1 MLTAA
6 FLSTVPN
13 RLGGILI
20 TSSSVDIENNCAVVD
35 EPQFMN
41 LWVIFNNFSEAF
53 LDLMNYLK
61 RIVVCSEILKFLK
74 TRLGIPN
81 LKIF

>member
-20 TSSSVDIENNCAVVD
+20 TSSSVDIENNCAVV
-35 EPQFMN
+35 EERQFMN
-41 LWVIFNNFSEAF
+41 LWVIFNNFSEDF
-53 LDLMNYLK
+53 LI
-61 RIVVCSEILKFLK
+61 RQAS
-74 TRLGIPN
+74 
-81 LKIF
+81 

>member
-6 FLSTVPN
+6 FLSTVPK

-20 TSSSVDIENNCAVVD
+20 TSTSVDIENNCALV
-35 EPQFMN
+35 EELQFMN

-53 LDLMNYLK
+53 LD
-61 RIVVCSEILKFLK
+61 
-74 TRLGIPN
+74 
-81 LKIF
+81 

>member
-13 RLGGILI
+13 KLGGILI

-41 LWVIFNNFSEAF
+41 LWVIFNNFSEDF

-74 TRLGIPN
+74 ST
-81 LKIF
+81 

>member
-13 RLGGILI
+13 KLGGILI

-41 LWVIFNNFSEAF
+41 RVVQNIELSPI
-53 LDLMNYLK
+53 LINYLK
-61 RIVVCSEILKFLK
+61 
-74 TRLGIPN
+74 
-81 LKIF
+81 

>member
-13 RLGGILI
+13 KLGGILI
-20 TSSSVDIENNCAVVD
+20 TSTSVDIENNCAVLD

-41 LWVIFNNFSEAF
+41 LWVIFNNFSEDF
-53 LDLMNYLK
+53 LI
-61 RIVVCSEILKFLK
+61 R
-74 TRLGIPN
+74 
-81 LKIF
+81 